1 MHRNRERRGKGNR
14 GGEKETRGKR
24 DCCCRCCCERPVLLS
39 EVFLLEDGGIAE
51 GMKGAGLGFVSR

>member
-1 MHRNRERRGKGNR
+1 MHGNRGEGKRSR
-14 GGEKETRGKR
+14 GGEKEARGER
-24 DCCCRCCCERPVLLS
+24 DCCCCCEQLVLLLS